1 MCQTSV
7 FDVRIMASFDWP
19 SAGHQ
24 FSHKINVWN
33 KDRDVRN
40 KDNDVRNKD
49 NDVRNKDSDVR
60 NKDNDVRN
68 KDSDVWNRD
77 KIPVLI
83 PDIDL

>member
-1 MCQTSV
+1 
-7 FDVRIMASFDWP
+7 MASFDWP

-24 FSHKINVWN
+24 FSHKIDVRN
-33 KDRDVRN
+33 KDSDVRN

-60 NKDNDVRN
+60 N
-68 KDSDVWNRD
+68 RD
-77 KIPVLI
+77 KIPVLV

>member
-24 FSHKINVWN
+24 FSHKIDVRN
-33 KDRDVRN
+33 KDSDVRN

-60 NKDNDVRN
+60 N
-68 KDSDVWNRD
+68 RD